1 MNIVATIQARMGSS
15 RLPGKVLAD
24 VCGKPM
30 LLWQVERIRRSRLV
44 DRVVV
49 GTSTSVLDDQ
59 IEDFCSRYDIEYYR
73 GSENNVLERISSL
86 LSHLS
91 VDLHVECYGDSPL
104 IDPQIIDEFIGFY
117 LKNSHLADYFSSALQ
132 TTYPP
137 GLEVTVY
144 PARILIEVN
153 QLVSSEDP
161 MREHVGYNITRFPNL
176 YKQCPLLA
184 PFWFSDPEIYLEV
197 DTPEDLAL
205 IRNIV
210 RHFSELG
217 QSHFSLGEILSML
230 RQFPHLVKGNSN
242 IERRWKKL
250 REQNN
255 V

>member
-1 MNIVATIQARMGSS
+1 LNITATIQARMGSS

-44 DRVVV
+44 DRVVI

-59 IEDFCSRYDIEYYR
+59 IVDFCSKYEIECYR
-73 GSENNVLERISSL
+73 GSENDVLERISSL
-86 LSHLS
+86 LLDLS

-117 LKNSHLADYFSSALQ
+117 LKYSHTADYFSSALQ

-153 QLVSSEDP
+153 QLISSDDP
-161 MREHVGYNITRFPNL
+161 MREHVGYNITRFPDL

-184 PFWFSDPEIYLEV
+184 PCWFSNPETYLEV

-205 IRNIV
+205 LRNIV
-210 RHFSELG
+210 SHFSGLG

-230 RQFPHLVKGNSN
+230 RQFPHLVQGNLEV
-242 IERRWKKL
+242 ERRWKKL
-250 REQNN
+250 REQKN